1 MISCKRDFTPDSA
14 RAENVAK
21 YFTEKNW
28 RLLEEMDT
36 IAAAQDA
43 IVTQVALAWLLANT
57 TIN

>member
-1 MISCKRDFTPDSA
+1 
-14 RAENVAK
+14 
-21 YFTEKNW
+21 
-28 RLLEEMDT
+28 LLEEMDT